1 MYNLNTA
8 KKAVNGLNNIIKE
21 SNDKIINDF
30 VNKIFDDLDLSDEQI
45 EKINQISY
53 NIKDDISKANL
64 LNLLQKKKKREGPKK
79 PPTEYN
85 LFIQKKMPG
94 LKEEFPNEKQSILLS
109 KAAKLWN
116 EEKNKKND
124 I

>member
-1 MYNLNTA
+1 MYNLNSA

-21 SNDKIINDF
+21 SNDKIIDDF

-53 NIKDDISKANL
+53 NMKDDISKANL
-64 LNLLQKKKKREGPKK
+64 LNLLQKKKKKEGPKK
-79 PPTEYN
+79 PPSEYN
-85 LFIQKKMPG
+85 LYIQKKMPG
-94 LKEEFPNEKQSILLS
+94 LKEEFPNEKQSVLLG